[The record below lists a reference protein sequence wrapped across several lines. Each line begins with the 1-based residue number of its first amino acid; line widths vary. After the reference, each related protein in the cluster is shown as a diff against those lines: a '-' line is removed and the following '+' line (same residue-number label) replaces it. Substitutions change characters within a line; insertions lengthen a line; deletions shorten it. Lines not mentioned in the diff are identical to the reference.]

1 MIARSLTLTL
11 VDPVAAIP
19 AVLLFRLS
27 AGARGKSSGSLPDAS
42 MLRVGS
48 PKPVILAGGRAFL
61 GSSVASVIP
70 NAGLGEAATAAAA
83 AAGAA
88 AAAAAVAARV
98 NGEL

>member
-1 MIARSLTLTL
+1 MIARSLTLML
-11 VDPVAAIP
+11 MDPVAAIP

-27 AGARGKSSGSLPDAS
+27 AGARGKSGGSLPDTS
-42 MLRVGS
+42 MLRAGS

-70 NAGLGEAATAAAA
+70 NAGLGEATTVA

-88 AAAAAVAARV
+88 AAAAAAAAAV
-98 NGEL
+98 TVSE